1 MQYSWHL
8 ETRKMLE
15 MEPDV
20 LFLVDSGTVENMAP
34 LKEKLGTE
42 HLHNSMLVIISLPSL
57 LPFGCY

>member
-1 MQYSWHL
+1 
-8 ETRKMLE
+8 MLE